1 MNRQIVKKHRL
12 DDFDEIKDNLEYWL
26 SRPAAERIAAVDQLR
41 KEVNG
46 SPVRFQRT
54 ARIIQLSQG

>member
-12 DDFDEIKDNLEYWL
+12 DDFDEVKDNLDYWL
-26 SRPAAERIAAVDQLR
+26 SRPPAERIAAVDQLR
-41 KEVNG
+41 KEFNG

-54 ARIIQLSQG
+54 ARIIQLSQD